1 MVLVRET
8 FAATGIKARK
18 PAVVSFE
25 TLRTPVTPVGAP
37 GTVSGVGVT
46 APDGSEAGPVPP
58 GPVAVT
64 VKVYGV
70 PAVRPVTVQLVAPD
84 RDTVVQVKPPGD
96 EVTVG
101 AVHATVTEPL
111 PAVPW
116 TPVGLP
122 GGTAAMFLVAVLLA
136 VPVLPSKSVPDTCA
150 VIVSRSVRVVA
161 SNVVDQVSV
170 VTVTPLLVSV

>member
-1 MVLVRET
+1 M
-8 FAATGIKARK
+8 
-18 PAVVSFE
+18 
-25 TLRTPVTPVGAP
+25 
-37 GTVSGVGVT
+37 
-46 APDGSEAGPVPP
+46 
-58 GPVAVT
+58 T

-96 EVTVG
+96 EVTVKWSIGAPPVNVG